1 MCDLCDCAFRSVRGL
16 GIHRRAAHGDEFH
29 AERVAERLATAVKV
43 RARMHDTGLSTY
55 ALAYRLRSSVQS
67 LVGMHEAN
75 LCRFSA

>member
-1 MCDLCDCAFRSVRGL
+1 MQVLEGECDRMWIPSFDMTHMHTAGL
-16 GIHRRAAHGDEFH
+16 PSGHTAD
-29 AERVAERLATAVKV
+29 RLLT